1 MTMLHYLTPTG
12 MSDLEYCETGRLF
25 YINKL
30 MPNHGKTTAPTVI
43 GKFEHTVIEQ
53 FYKLTK
59 IDWKEL
65 DSFEND
71 KNLDNRISLAVQDSI
86 EISRENFP
94 LFFDCLEE
102 NIDPI
107 KYRLKYLNEIK
118 SQQIK
123 KLLKK
128 GVSYNSA
135 VAITLPFA
143 IEKWLSSNIYGIRG
157 FADLLFHNADGTIT
171 IEDIKSHNDMYDA
184 FIHRSAHV
192 AQGNAYAIL
201 VEEVYGKPVK
211 QFQIF
216 YSMDCHTEIFK
227 ITKQS
232 KQNVRDSIL
241 AGQILLQGDLPP
253 KLEGLQKLKCKN
265 CYKFK
270 DVPNYCSSLDNPD
283 SQEVSS

>member
-12 MSDLEYCETGRLF
+12 MSDMEYCETGRLF

-71 KNLDNRISLAVQDSI
+71 KNLDNRISLAVEDSK

-107 KYRLKYLNEIK
+107 KYRLKYLNELK

-128 GVSYNSA
+128 GMSYNSA

-143 IEKWLSSNIYGIRG
+143 IEKWLNSKVYGVRG
-157 FADLLFHNADGTIT
+157 IADLLFHNADGTIT
-171 IEDIKSHNDMYDA
+171 IEDIKSHNDRFDA

-216 YSMDCHTEIFK
+216 YSMDCHTETFK

-232 KQNVRDSIL
+232 KQNVIDSIL

-283 SQEVSS
+283 SQGVAF

>member
-12 MSDLEYCETGRLF
+12 MSDMEYCETGRLF
-25 YINKL
+25 HINKL

-53 FYKLTK
+53 FYKFTK

-71 KNLDNRISLAVQDSI
+71 KNLDNRISLAVEDSK

-107 KYRLKYLNEIK
+107 KYRLKYLNELK

-128 GVSYNSA
+128 GMSYNSA

-143 IEKWLSSNIYGIRG
+143 IEKWLSSKVYGIRG
-157 FADLLFHNADGTIT
+157 IADLLFHNADGTIT
-171 IEDIKSHNDMYDA
+171 IEDIISH
-184 FIHRSAHV
+184 
-192 AQGNAYAIL
+192 
-201 VEEVYGKPVK
+201 
-211 QFQIF
+211 
-216 YSMDCHTEIFK
+216 
-227 ITKQS
+227 
-232 KQNVRDSIL
+232 
-241 AGQILLQGDLPP
+241 
-253 KLEGLQKLKCKN
+253 
-265 CYKFK
+265 
-270 DVPNYCSSLDNPD
+270 DN
-283 SQEVSS
+283 

>member
-30 MPNHGKTTAPTVI
+30 MPNYGKTTAPTVI

-71 KNLDNRISLAVQDSI
+71 KNLDERISLAVQDSI
-86 EISRENFP
+86 EISRKNFP

-143 IEKWLSSNIYGIRG
+143 IEKWLNSNVYGIRG

-171 IEDIKSHNDMYDA
+171 IEDIKSHNDRFDA

-216 YSMDCHTEIFK
+216 YSMDCHTETFK

-232 KQNVRDSIL
+232 KQKIIDSIKD
-241 AGQILLQGDLPP
+241 GQAILQGALPP

-270 DVPNYCSSLDNPD
+270 DVPNYCSSLDKPD
-283 SQEVSS
+283 SQEASS

>member
-107 KYRLKYLNEIK
+107 KYRLKYLNELK

-143 IEKWLSSNIYGIRG
+143 IEKWLNSNVYGIRG

-171 IEDIKSHNDMYDA
+171 IEDIKSHNDRFDA

-283 SQEVSS
+283 SQEVSF

>member
-1 MTMLHYLTPTG
+1 MTFDYLIATD
-12 MSDLEYCETGRLF
+12 MSNLAYCQTGRLI
-25 YINKL
+25 YINKH

-107 KYRLKYLNEIK
+107 KYRLKYLNELK
-118 SQQIK
+118 SQKIK

-143 IEKWLSSNIYGIRG
+143 IEKWLNSRAYGIRG
-157 FADLLFHNADGTIT
+157 IADLLFHNADGSIT
-171 IEDIKSHNDMYDA
+171 IEDIKSHNDRFDA

-216 YSMDCHTEIFK
+216 YSMDCHTETFK

-232 KQNVRDSIL
+232 KQKIIDSIKD
-241 AGQILLQGDLPP
+241 GQAILQGDLPP
-253 KLEGLQKLKCKN
+253 KLEDLQKLNCKN
-265 CYKFK
+265 CYKR
-270 DVPNYCSSLDNPD
+270 DYCFSLDKPD

>member
-107 KYRLKYLNEIK
+107 KYRLKYLNELK

-128 GVSYNSA
+128 GMSYNSA

-143 IEKWLSSNIYGIRG
+143 IEKWLNSKVYGIKG
-157 FADLLFHNADGTIT
+157 IADLLFHNADGTIT
-171 IEDIKSHNDMYDA
+171 IEDIKSHNDRFDA

-283 SQEVSS
+283 SQEVSF

>member
-30 MPNHGKTTAPTVI
+30 MPNHGKTTALTVI

-53 FYKLTK
+53 FYKLLK

-71 KNLDNRISLAVQDSI
+71 KNLDNRISLAVEDSI

-107 KYRLKYLNEIK
+107 KYRLKYLNELK

-128 GVSYNSA
+128 GMSYNSA

-143 IEKWLSSNIYGIRG
+143 IEKWLNSKVYGVRG
-157 FADLLFHNADGTIT
+157 IADLLFHNADGTIT
-171 IEDIKSHNDMYDA
+171 IEDIKSHNDRFDA

-216 YSMDCHTEIFK
+216 
-227 ITKQS
+227 
-232 KQNVRDSIL
+232 
-241 AGQILLQGDLPP
+241 
-253 KLEGLQKLKCKN
+253 
-265 CYKFK
+265 
-270 DVPNYCSSLDNPD
+270 
-283 SQEVSS
+283 

>member
-107 KYRLKYLNEIK
+107 KYRLKYLNELK
-118 SQQIK
+118 SQKIK

-143 IEKWLSSNIYGIRG
+143 IEKWLNSNVYGIRG

-171 IEDIKSHNDMYDA
+171 IEDIKSHNDRFDA

-216 YSMDCHTEIFK
+216 YSMDCHTETFK

-232 KQNVRDSIL
+232 KQKIIDSIKD
-241 AGQILLQGDLPP
+241 GQAILQGDLPP
-253 KLEGLQKLKCKN
+253 KLEDLQKLNCKN
-265 CYKFK
+265 CYKR
-270 DVPNYCSSLDNPD
+270 DYCFSLDKPD

>member
-1 MTMLHYLTPTG
+1 MMTLHYLTPTG

-107 KYRLKYLNEIK
+107 KYRLKYLNELK

-143 IEKWLSSNIYGIRG
+143 IEKWLNSNVYGIRG

-171 IEDIKSHNDMYDA
+171 IEDIKSHNDRFDA

-283 SQEVSS
+283 SQEVSF

>member
-1 MTMLHYLTPTG
+1 

-107 KYRLKYLNEIK
+107 KYRLKYLNELK

-143 IEKWLSSNIYGIRG
+143 IEKWLNSNVYGIRG

-171 IEDIKSHNDMYDA
+171 IEDIKSHNDRFDA

-283 SQEVSS
+283 SQEVSF

>member
-12 MSDLEYCETGRLF
+12 MSDIEYCETGRLF

-53 FYKLTK
+53 FYKLTM

-71 KNLDNRISLAVQDSI
+71 KNLDNRISLAVEDSK

-107 KYRLKYLNEIK
+107 KYRLKYLNELK

-128 GVSYNSA
+128 GMSYNSA

-143 IEKWLSSNIYGIRG
+143 IEKWLNSKVYGIRG
-157 FADLLFHNADGTIT
+157 IADLLFHNADGTIT
-171 IEDIKSHNDMYDA
+171 IEDIKSHNDRFDA

-216 YSMDCHTEIFK
+216 YSMDCHTETFK

-232 KQNVRDSIL
+232 KQNVIDSIL

-283 SQEVSS
+283 SQGVSS

>member
-30 MPNHGKTTAPTVI
+30 MPNHGKTTSPTVI

-53 FYKLTK
+53 FYKFTK

-107 KYRLKYLNEIK
+107 KYRLKYLNELK

-128 GVSYNSA
+128 GMSYNSA

-143 IEKWLSSNIYGIRG
+143 IEKWLSSNVYGIRG

-216 YSMDCHTEIFK
+216 YSMDCHTETFK

-232 KQNVRDSIL
+232 KQKVIDSIKD
-241 AGQILLQGDLPP
+241 AQAILQDGLPP
-253 KLEGLQKLKCKN
+253 KLEGLQKLNCKN
-265 CYKFK
+265 CYKR
-270 DVPNYCSSLDNPD
+270 DYCSSLDNPD
-283 SQEVSS
+283 SQGVSS

>member
-1 MTMLHYLTPTG
+1 MMTFDYLIATD
-12 MSDLEYCETGRLF
+12 MSNLAYCQTGRLI
-25 YINKL
+25 YINKH

-107 KYRLKYLNEIK
+107 KYRLKYLNELK

-143 IEKWLSSNIYGIRG
+143 IEKWLNSNVYGIRG
-157 FADLLFHNADGTIT
+157 FADLLFHNADGAIT
-171 IEDIKSHNDMYDA
+171 IEDIKSHNDRFDA

-216 YSMDCHTEIFK
+216 YSMDCHTETFK

-232 KQNVRDSIL
+232 KQKIIDSIKD
-241 AGQILLQGDLPP
+241 GQAILQGDLPP
-253 KLEGLQKLKCKN
+253 KLEDLQKLNCKN
-265 CYKFK
+265 CYKR
-270 DVPNYCSSLDNPD
+270 DYCFSLDKPD

>member
-71 KNLDNRISLAVQDSI
+71 KNLDERISLAVQDSI
-86 EISRENFP
+86 EISRKNFP

-143 IEKWLSSNIYGIRG
+143 IEKWLNSRAYGIRG
-157 FADLLFHNADGTIT
+157 IADLLFHNADGGIT
-171 IEDIKSHNDMYDA
+171 IEDIKSHNDRFDA

-216 YSMDCHTEIFK
+216 YSMDCHTETFK

-232 KQNVRDSIL
+232 KQKIIDSIKD
-241 AGQILLQGDLPP
+241 GQAILQGDLPP

-265 CYKFK
+265 CYKRDF
-270 DVPNYCSSLDNPD
+270 CFSLDKPD

>member
-1 MTMLHYLTPTG
+1 MTLHYLTPTG

-107 KYRLKYLNEIK
+107 KYRLKYLNELK
-118 SQQIK
+118 SQKIK

-143 IEKWLSSNIYGIRG
+143 IEKWLNSNVYGIRG

-171 IEDIKSHNDMYDA
+171 IEDIKSHNDRFDA

-283 SQEVSS
+283 SQGVAF

>member
-1 MTMLHYLTPTG
+1 
-12 MSDLEYCETGRLF
+12 
-25 YINKL
+25 

-71 KNLDNRISLAVQDSI
+71 KNLDERISLAVQDSI
-86 EISRENFP
+86 EISRKNFP

-128 GVSYNSA
+128 GMSYNSV

-143 IEKWLSSNIYGIRG
+143 IEKWLNSNVYGIRG
-157 FADLLFHNADGTIT
+157 IADLLFHNADGTIT

-184 FIHRSAHV
+184 FIHRSAHI

-216 YSMDCHTEIFK
+216 YSMNCHTETFK
-227 ITKQS
+227 ITKKS
-232 KQNVRDSIL
+232 KQKVIDSIKD
-241 AGQILLQGDLPP
+241 GQAILQGGLPP

-265 CYKFK
+265 CYKRNF
-270 DVPNYCSSLDNPD
+270 CFSLDKSD
-283 SQEVSS
+283 SHEVSS

>member
-12 MSDLEYCETGRLF
+12 MSDMEYCETGRLF

-107 KYRLKYLNEIK
+107 KYRLKYLNELK

-128 GVSYNSA
+128 GMSYNSA

-143 IEKWLSSNIYGIRG
+143 IEKWLNSNVYGIRG

-171 IEDIKSHNDMYDA
+171 IEDIKSHNDRFDA

-216 YSMDCHTEIFK
+216 YSMDCHTETFK

-232 KQNVRDSIL
+232 KQKVIDSIKD
-241 AGQILLQGDLPP
+241 AQAILQDGLPP
-253 KLEGLQKLKCKN
+253 KLEGLQKLKCRN
-265 CYKFK
+265 CYKRNF
-270 DVPNYCSSLDNPD
+270 CFSLDKSD
-283 SQEVSS
+283 SHEVSS

>member
-107 KYRLKYLNEIK
+107 KYRLKYLNELK

-143 IEKWLSSNIYGIRG
+143 IEKWLNSNVYGIRG
-157 FADLLFHNADGTIT
+157 IADLLFHNADGTIT
-171 IEDIKSHNDMYDA
+171 IEDIKSHNDRFDA

-283 SQEVSS
+283 SQGVSF

>member
-1 MTMLHYLTPTG
+1 MMTFDYLIATD
-12 MSDLEYCETGRLF
+12 MSNLAYCQTGRLI
-25 YINKL
+25 YINKH

-71 KNLDNRISLAVQDSI
+71 KNLDERITLAVQDSI
-86 EISRENFP
+86 EISRKNFP

-107 KYRLKYLNEIK
+107 KYRLKYLNELK
-118 SQQIK
+118 SQKIK

-143 IEKWLSSNIYGIRG
+143 IEKWLNSNVYGIRG
-157 FADLLFHNADGTIT
+157 IADLLFHNADGTIT

-184 FIHRSAHV
+184 FIHRSAHI

-216 YSMDCHTEIFK
+216 YSMNCHTETFK
-227 ITKQS
+227 ITKKS
-232 KQNVRDSIL
+232 KQKVIDSIKD
-241 AGQILLQGDLPP
+241 GQAILQGGLPP

-265 CYKFK
+265 CYKRNF
-270 DVPNYCSSLDNPD
+270 CFSLDKSD
-283 SQEVSS
+283 SHEVSS

>member
-1 MTMLHYLTPTG
+1 MTLHYLTPTG
-12 MSDLEYCETGRLF
+12 MSDLEYCETGRLLH
-25 YINKL
+25 INKL

-107 KYRLKYLNEIK
+107 KYRLKYLNELK
-118 SQQIK
+118 SQKIK

-143 IEKWLSSNIYGIRG
+143 IEKWLNSNVYGIRG

-171 IEDIKSHNDMYDA
+171 IEDIKSHNDRFDA

-216 YSMDCHTEIFK
+216 YSMDCHTETFK

-232 KQNVRDSIL
+232 KQKIIDSIKD
-241 AGQILLQGDLPP
+241 GQAILQGDLPP
-253 KLEGLQKLKCKN
+253 KLEDLQKLNCKN
-265 CYKFK
+265 CYKR
-270 DVPNYCSSLDNPD
+270 DYCFSLDKPD